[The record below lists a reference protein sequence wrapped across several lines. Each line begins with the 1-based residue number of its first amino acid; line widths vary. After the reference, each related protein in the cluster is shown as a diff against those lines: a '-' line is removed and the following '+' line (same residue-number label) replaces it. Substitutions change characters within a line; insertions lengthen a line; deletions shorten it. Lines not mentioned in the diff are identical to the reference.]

1 MCVLTRDNFVSTQEK
16 VVEKKTLTQITSE
29 LVQDVRESADKLT
42 LGEGVFLGCVNFA
55 LTASFGPLGIGLAGI
70 FDMFYLDYSSKKKAR
85 FDKKLADIYM
95 ELDKDGVLTKSV
107 LRNLNKNS

>member
-1 MCVLTRDNFVSTQEK
+1 M
-16 VVEKKTLTQITSE
+16 EKKTLTQIASE
-29 LVQDVRESADKLT
+29 LVQDVRESARKLT
-42 LGEGVFLGCVNFA
+42 LGEKIFMGCANFA

-85 FDKKLADIYM
+85 FDKKIADVYM

-107 LRNLNKNS
+107 LRNLNENS